1 MNIITRGILQDEEE
15 KATREKIKFKVV
27 LNKKRI
33 ADARMHFYLY
43 ILMYNKGELLNV
55 FVKDSLL
62 TSNSNYLMNT
72 SKHILNYFR
81 V

>member
-1 MNIITRGILQDEEE
+1 MNIITRGILQDEEK

-43 ILMYNKGELLNV
+43 ILMYNKGELLN
-55 FVKDSLL
+55 
-62 TSNSNYLMNT
+62 
-72 SKHILNYFR
+72 IFR
-81 V
+81 